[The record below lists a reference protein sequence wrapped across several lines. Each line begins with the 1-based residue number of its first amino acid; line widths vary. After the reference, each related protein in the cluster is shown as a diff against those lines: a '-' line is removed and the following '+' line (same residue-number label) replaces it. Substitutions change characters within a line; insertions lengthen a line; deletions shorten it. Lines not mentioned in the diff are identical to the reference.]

1 MSANRW
7 QFSTRH
13 LLVLT
18 AIVSVV
24 LAVAVRMPTFFRL
37 VLAFMAPEKFKLK
50 TPQKDVSTYLFNKQ
64 AISHFFCGNCGIATH
79 GGGVAPDGKRMV
91 VVNLRC
97 VPDVA
102 LDALQIDK
110 FDGANKL

>member
-1 MSANRW
+1 M
-7 QFSTRH
+7 
-13 LLVLT
+13 
-18 AIVSVV
+18 
-24 LAVAVRMPTFFRL
+24 
-37 VLAFMAPEKFKLK
+37 LAFTTPENFHLT

-64 AISHFFCGNCGIATH
+64 AISHFFCGNCGIAKH

-97 VPDVA
+97 VPDID